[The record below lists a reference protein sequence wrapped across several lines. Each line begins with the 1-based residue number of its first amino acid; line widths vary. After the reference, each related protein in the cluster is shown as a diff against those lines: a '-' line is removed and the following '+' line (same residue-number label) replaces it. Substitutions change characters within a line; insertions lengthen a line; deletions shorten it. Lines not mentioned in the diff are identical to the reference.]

1 MSQCFFFFFFFNA
14 PTLMETFNGGKI
26 GKLTNHVIIKYV
38 IIRHVNIKI

>member
-1 MSQCFFFFFFFNA
+1 MSLFFFFFFFFNA